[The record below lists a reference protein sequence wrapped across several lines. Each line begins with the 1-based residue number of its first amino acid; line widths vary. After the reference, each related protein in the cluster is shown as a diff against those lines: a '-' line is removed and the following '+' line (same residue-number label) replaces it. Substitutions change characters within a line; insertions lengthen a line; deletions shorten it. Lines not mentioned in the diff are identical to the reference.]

1 MVNLGLN
8 AKALA
13 QRVALDIRLES
24 VPTIRVVKSMS

>member
-1 MVNLGLN
+1 MVNLGPN

-13 QRVALDIRLES
+13 QRVAPGICLES